1 MRSGGREGDIQG
13 SQRALESSFE
23 AASPHLGM
31 RGIGRTDRFSD
42 QALEAGAVA
51 ARSIASATIRRRAS
65 GERGMVDWMPS
76 P

>member
-1 MRSGGREGDIQG
+1 MRSGGREGDLKG
-13 SQRALESSFE
+13 SRRALEASFE
-23 AASPHLGM
+23 SASPHLGIW
-31 RGIGRTDRFSD
+31 GIGRTDRFSD

-65 GERGMVDWMPS
+65 VERGMVDWMPS